1 LVYAQGMSVVRFLV
15 DRKDKPTFLK
25 FLDRGMSTD
34 WTTAAKDFYDFESI
48 EAMEAAWL
56 TDLIER
62 RKGGDAQP
70 VREPTATSIDRKP
83 AEMSP
88 PPFENQAQ
96 VVRAVIDDEGRLV
109 VKALASKPG
118 IKPGPNS
125 GNPMPPP
132 PDSPRQEIVR
142 RFSILDVRGCLV
154 KNHRLDEVELRRFA
168 DLLRAE
174 RAVIV
179 TYADAPR
186 EELENYL
193 LIAQDDTIVLLLP
206 RPRVPTLGGP

>member
-1 LVYAQGMSVVRFLV
+1 
-15 DRKDKPTFLK
+15 
-25 FLDRGMSTD
+25 
-34 WTTAAKDFYDFESI
+34 
-48 EAMEAAWL
+48 
-56 TDLIER
+56 
-62 RKGGDAQP
+62 
-70 VREPTATSIDRKP
+70 
-83 AEMSP
+83 
-88 PPFENQAQ
+88 
-96 VVRAVIDDEGRLV
+96 
-109 VKALASKPG
+109 
-118 IKPGPNS
+118 
-125 GNPMPPP
+125 MPPP